1 MWPRP
6 SRSPAVSR
14 GQVHLPWCAG
24 ITRPNAAQDII
35 CFPCSKGAFLPRIQ
49 SGAHR
54 DHAKLLCSWVAS
66 SMYQCMRWSFPT
78 YRSLYFHL
86 LNFIRL
92 LLACFSSL
100 SRALWMS
107 SWSWGLSA
115 SLVSSANLLRV
126 HSAQLSRQYKKMLNG
141 AWTQYWY
148 LSITSSHWPP
158 TRDCITDHPLWAQM
172 FSQFS
177 IYLTIHSSRSCNN
190 SFPMRTLQEMV
201 SKASLKYRW
210 TICTASFD

>member
-1 MWPRP
+1 MRSPWALSSPGWPAITLSAFPHMRDHSSCGPLLILSGMFMSLSYPGGAQMWPRP

-35 CFPCSKGAFLPRIQ
+35 CFSCSKGAFLPRIQ
-49 SGAHR
+49 SGAHQ

-66 SMYQCMRWSFPT
+66 SMYQCMRWFFPT
-78 YRSLYFHL
+78 CRSLYFHL

-92 LLACFSSL
+92 LFACFSSL

-115 SLVSSANLLRV
+115 SFVSSLNLLRV

-141 AWTQYWY
+141 AGP
-148 LSITSSHWPP
+148 SIDT
-158 TRDCITDHPLWAQM
+158 WA
-172 FSQFS
+172 S
-177 IYLTIHSSRSCNN
+177 
-190 SFPMRTLQEMV
+190 P
-201 SKASLKYRW
+201 
-210 TICTASFD
+210 